1 MIKIIVRSIL
11 FWVIFIVLLYLSSRI
26 FLRFSPPRW
35 TGLSY
40 GILGIL
46 SAYFTTWIF
55 LKSDKQHFTDIGL
68 TWQHNT
74 ILKFVKGILLG
85 IGIFA
90 IILLIL
96 VNFTELQ
103 IALNP
108 KGINLPTALGFLAIL
123 PLALMEELAFRAY
136 PMVTLNRKFGLWI
149 TQFIV
154 AIAFALYHIQTGW
167 SVFSAFSGPFV
178 WAFVFGLAAVWSGGI
193 ALPTGIH
200 VALNIMQP
208 LSGMKGEEYSLFT
221 LTYHEGTPAKLIE
234 RTDTVGVVIQAA
246 VLAAALLCTAYYI
259 HKFGKK
265 GETGEYP
272 ERFQS

>member
-11 FWVIFIVLLYLSSRI
+11 YWVIFIALFYLTSNI
-26 FLRFSPPRW
+26 FLRFSPPEW
-35 TGLSY
+35 TRLSY

-55 LKSDKQHFTDIGL
+55 LKFDNQNFTDIGL

-74 ILKFVKGILLG
+74 IIKFVKGLLLG
-85 IGIFA
+85 MGIFA
-90 IILLIL
+90 IILLVL

-103 IALNP
+103 ITLNP
-108 KGINLPTALGFLAIL
+108 KGINLPTALGFLAIF

-136 PMVTLNRKFGLWI
+136 PLVILNRKFGLWI

-154 AIAFALYHIQTGW
+154 AIAFALYHIQFGW
-167 SVFSAFSGPFV
+167 SAFSAFSGPFV

-200 VALNIMQP
+200 VALNILQP
-208 LSGMKGEEYSLFT
+208 LSGMKGEEYSLFS
-221 LTYHEGTPAKLIE
+221 LNYNEVTPAKLIE
-234 RTDTVGVVIQAA
+234 RTDTVGILIQAA
-246 VLAAALLCTAYYI
+246 VLAAALICTAYYI
-259 HKFGKK
+259 RKFGKK
-265 GETGEYP
+265 GIVIE
-272 ERFQS
+272 